1 MAGQEKVRL
10 SRFTKNRSETLCPSD
25 DALGQEPKAWLPT
38 DLGPGSDSVA
48 RSLVPRFPNCVW

>member
-1 MAGQEKVRL
+1 ML

-38 DLGPGSDSVA
+38 DLGPGSDSVV